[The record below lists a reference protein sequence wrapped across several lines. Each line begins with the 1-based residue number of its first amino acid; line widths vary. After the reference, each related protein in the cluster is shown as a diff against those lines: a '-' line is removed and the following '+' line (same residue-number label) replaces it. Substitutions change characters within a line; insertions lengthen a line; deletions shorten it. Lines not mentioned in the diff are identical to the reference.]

1 MSDQHS
7 PFVIKRPDGFV
18 GVELSVS
25 SQLTLAETRELAV
38 QLLIAARAAEDDD
51 YRDRSEAC
59 GWIVWE
65 RAVDG
70 GRPYIRAIDL
80 SEQKAN
86 KHVEYL
92 KAEARMQRPPKTE
105 PDLLIEETRLDHL
118 YAAALI
124 EALRKRSTKQDRHR

>member
-1 MSDQHS
+1 MSDQHP

-25 SQLTLAETRELAV
+25 KQLTPTEARDLAT
-38 QLLIAARAAEDDD
+38 QLLITARAAEDDD

-65 RAVDG
+65 RANDG
-70 GRPYIRAIDL
+70 GRPHIRAIDL

-86 KHVEYL
+86 AHVEYL
-92 KAEARMQRPPKTE
+92 KAEARMQHPPKPE
-105 PDLLIEETRLDHL
+105 PDLLVEETRLDHL
-118 YAAALI
+118 YASAFM
-124 EALRKRSTKQDRHR
+124 EALRRRKQKSVPR